1 MDIPILFEDGEALVI
16 NKPAGLPL
24 DRARAGGAALDDY
37 LPTLKLGFAREPV
50 AVHRLDRD
58 TSGCLLLARNPKALK
73 RFGAAFEARQVT
85 KRYLGVVAGSV
96 AGEAGTIDLALTK
109 ISSAEAGWRMIL
121 AKKGKPSVTH
131 WKVLARRDGLTL
143 VEFRPETGRTHQIRV
158 HALHGLGAA
167 LLGDPVYGEG
177 SDSRATRTMLH
188 AAGLVVQR
196 DNKPPI
202 RAHAPLPADF
212 QALGFVDP
220 DDVAIEA
227 AHAAEDAAA
236 ACAVLGMEEPGNAPV
251 PEPAVDLAGRSA
263 EEPGDEHG

>member
-58 TSGCLLLARNPKALK
+58 TSGCLLLARNPTALK
-73 RFGAAFEARQVT
+73 RFAKAFEDRLVG
-85 KRYLGVVAGSV
+85 KRYLGVVAADVVGDS
-96 AGEAGTIDLALTK
+96 GTIDLALTK

-121 AKKGKPSVTH
+121 AKKGKASVTQ
-131 WKVLARRDGLTL
+131 WKVLDRRNGLTL

-167 LLGDPVYGEG
+167 LLGDPVYGSGEG
-177 SDSRATRTMLH
+177 ANRTMLH
-188 AAGLVVQR
+188 AAGLVVR
-196 DNKPPI
+196 REGANGAKPPI
-202 RAHAPLPADF
+202 IAHAPLPADF
-212 QALGFVDP
+212 RALGFVDP
-220 DDVAIEA
+220 EDLAIEA

-236 ACAVLGMEEPGNAPV
+236 ALAVLGVDAPGDELT
-251 PEPAVDLAGRSA
+251 PEQASDLAG
-263 EEPGDEHG
+263 EPGDERG